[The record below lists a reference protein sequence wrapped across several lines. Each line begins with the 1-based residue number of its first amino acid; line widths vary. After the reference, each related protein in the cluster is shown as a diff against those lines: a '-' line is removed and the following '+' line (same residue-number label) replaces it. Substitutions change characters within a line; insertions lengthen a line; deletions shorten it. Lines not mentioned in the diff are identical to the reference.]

1 MYISMNNTRR
11 RIKSLQR
18 WESGTVKVLGMIASA
33 LAFALLTVG
42 LYAWLIGDDST
53 VFLMP
58 CPFVLAGGL
67 FMYLFFSNEKSMSP
81 SLGILLITEI
91 WVMSFA
97 IISVPFLL
105 SDMSIADSVFE
116 SVSAFTTTGATILN
130 DPESVDGS
138 ILLWRAV
145 VEWAGGITVVIIY
158 VILLPMLGV
167 GGAGFSTNE
176 FAGSDTGGYTTKIGK
191 SARNFIRVYSWLTII
206 EIFLLVIMGVSPFES
221 VCISLSDIPTGG
233 LLPRADS
240 MASYDFPVQFTTMVF
255 MFLGATN
262 YYLLFRSLVKKNRRS
277 IWSSN
282 EFRTMV
288 YWFVSCAVIITSV
301 IVVSSETEY
310 SFDTLGKIGE
320 SLWHAAYTVVAA
332 GTTSGFAITDYTQW
346 PAMAMMLLLIIEF
359 IGGMSGSTSGGI
371 KIHRLMAMKS
381 YVLAGMGRIIH
392 PGMVSTLRV
401 DGNDVD
407 NSAITSAISTIFLFL
422 IVMLIGLAV
431 FMLIEPGYDVHT
443 AFGTVLAAITNTGV
457 GSGHF
462 NPFTSYEE
470 LGAAAKALMCAL
482 MWLGR
487 MEMVMA
493 IIMLT
498 RSFWSDVRL
507 SADFQVS
514 GRKYIRKIQG
524 LSDRYDRK

>member
-1 MYISMNNTRR
+1 MYISMNNARR

-116 SVSAFTTTGATILN
+116 SVSAFTTTGATILD

-392 PGMVSTLRV
+392 PRHGLHPPRRRERCGQLGHHLGHIHHLPLLDRHADRAGGVHAHRAGLRCPHRV
-401 DGNDVD
+401 RDRAGGHHQHRRRQRP
-407 NSAITSAISTIFLFL
+407 LQ
-422 IVMLIGLAV
+422 
-431 FMLIEPGYDVHT
+431 PVHQLRR
-443 AFGTVLAAITNTGV
+443 AGGRRQ
-457 GSGHF
+457 
-462 NPFTSYEE
+462 
-470 LGAAAKALMCAL
+470 GA
-482 MWLGR
+482 
-487 MEMVMA
+487 
-493 IIMLT
+493 
-498 RSFWSDVRL
+498 DVRPHVARKDGDGHGHHN
-507 SADFQVS
+507 ADQVLLV
-514 GRKYIRKIQG
+514 GCQAVR
-524 LSDRYDRK
+524 